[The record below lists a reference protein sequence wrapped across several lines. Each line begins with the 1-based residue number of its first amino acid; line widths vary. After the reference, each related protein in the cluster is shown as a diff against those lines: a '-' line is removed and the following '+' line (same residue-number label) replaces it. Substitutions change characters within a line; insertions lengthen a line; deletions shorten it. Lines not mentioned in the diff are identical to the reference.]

1 VDVMMN
7 GKTILQRLKNESR
20 NKKLSY
26 QFILQLF
33 CQEEFL
39 RRLSY
44 SKHKNSLILKGG
56 LFLFAFNNLE
66 GRPTMDIDF
75 LGSNISN
82 DTDEMKVM
90 IDDIIK
96 TKTDNSFID
105 LQVKSVER
113 ITEQKEYPGIRLKVL
128 AKFLNTRTPFDIDI
142 GIGDV
147 VVPQIDSINIPTQ
160 LGSFDSPNVRSYT
173 LESTIAEKLE
183 AMFSRMEATSRMKDY
198 YDIYYL
204 LTRYDLD
211 GEILSEAIYE
221 TFKNRQT
228 ECTVGSLE
236 RISRIYE
243 NDEMIRRWS
252 VFTKKTLGIEL
263 PFNEVVEGIIA
274 FVREPIQSIE
284 KSEYIKKRWNHVNRK
299 YME

>member
-1 VDVMMN
+1 M
-7 GKTILQRLKNESR
+7 
-20 NKKLSY
+20 
-26 QFILQLF
+26 QLF

-44 SKHKNSLILKGG
+44 SNHKNSLILKGG
-56 LFLFAFNNLE
+56 LFLFAFNDLD

-75 LGSNISN
+75 LGNNVSN
-82 DTDEMKVM
+82 DTNEMKVM

-96 TKTDNSFID
+96 TKTDNSFIE

-113 ITEQKEYPGIRLKVL
+113 ITEQKEYPGIRLKVI
-128 AKFLNTRTPFDIDI
+128 ATILNTRTPFDIDI

-147 VVPQIDSINIPTQ
+147 VVPRIDSINIPTQ
-160 LGSFDSPNVRSYT
+160 LESFDSPNVKSYT

-204 LTRYDLD
+204 LSRYDFD
-211 GEILSEAIYE
+211 GETLSKAIYE
-221 TFKNRQT
+221 TFRNRQT
-228 ECTVGSLE
+228 ECTIGILE
-236 RISRIYE
+236 RISGIYE
-243 NDEMIRRWS
+243 IDEMIRRWS

-263 PFNEVVEGIIA
+263 PFNEVVEGIVD
-274 FVREPIQSIE
+274 FVREPIQSVE
-284 KSEYIKKRWNHVNRK
+284 KGEYLKKSWNHDERK
-299 YME
+299 YMA